1 MSDDTPQNPAIAKL
15 LRLPPAVLEEISEN
29 PESLTK
35 LSRVQLA
42 LVQEKLTR
50 QYLDNAEASV
60 AQGTAVHE
68 ALRKV
73 SNLEPR
79 QAGGPAGGGFSITIN
94 IPTQT
99 DDKSP
104 AIDVTPTL
112 VQEDET

>member
-1 MSDDTPQNPAIAKL
+1 MSDDTTKNPALARL
-15 LRLPPAVLEEISEN
+15 LNLPPAALEEISEN
-29 PESLTK
+29 PDALSK

-42 LVQEKLTR
+42 MVQEKLAR
-50 QYLDNAEASV
+50 QYLDNPDASV

-73 SNLEPR
+73 SNLEPK
-79 QAGGPAGGGFSITIN
+79 QAGGAVGGGFSITIN

>member
-73 SNLEPR
+73 SNLEGANAR
-79 QAGGPAGGGFSITIN
+79 PAGGAGPSVVFNFNVAKPPAVTV
-94 IPTQT
+94 T
-99 DDKSP
+99 DDNTVT
-104 AIDVTPTL
+104 IDAA
-112 VQEDET
+112 